1 MATNA
6 VRKLTAEERSIVTMA
21 LSMLSKSQ
29 DRAIRSTPLDSV
41 KSALK
46 MEMAKTDALL
56 ASVNSGELEL

>member
-29 DRAIRSTPLDSV
+29 DRAIRSTPLESV